1 MLHFMYYTFNFNL
14 LGRHELLTE
23 HALAWNRRKVIG
35 MANTLS
41 KRYVRVSRQQNLC
54 DYVKYFM

>member
-1 MLHFMYYTFNFNL
+1 MYYTFNFNL

-54 DYVKYFM
+54 DYVKYFI